1 MSVINTNVSA
11 MYSQNAMKTNAR
23 VQSTAMEQLSTGVRV
38 NSAKDDAA
46 GLAIGQNMTS
56 QIRGLN
62 QAVRNLNDGINMV
75 QTAEG
80 AMVEQSNMLQ
90 RMRELAVQAMNG
102 TYSDTQR
109 SYLDKEFQALTQQIN
124 RISNDT
130 MWNDQKLL
138 AGGGY
143 LKTKNA
149 APVLTP
155 DAASQTTNNTAGIV
169 QDYAGRNVAPGMPYF
184 ATAAATTL
192 ATGTVVQFSE
202 DEVPPG
208 MSGFATNPN
217 PLSAANKA
225 TLKAASDAISDAQL
239 AAAKATMD
247 ASLAVTS
254 NAKVTMDGD
263 NAANTAKTT
272 MTTSLG
278 ATATAK
284 GTMDGDT
291 AANTAKTTM
300 TTSLGA
306 TAAAFTAKSNAVGAV
321 AIAATTLAYNAAKA
335 TSDADVLIYN
345 AVPSVAAYNI
355 AKTASD
361 ADVLAYNAVPSVAA
375 YNSAKTVSDPLVLAY
390 ETKKATRDAYLDAT
404 KVWIPAD
411 KLHAQFTVQAG
422 KDQDQ
427 TITVDVVPMNAAGLG
442 ISGLAIDTFD
452 HATQTLDQIS
462 TALETINNQRAGLG
476 AAINQMAYA
485 ADNLT
490 NVSSN
495 ATQSRSTIM
504 DTDYALATTQLA
516 KTQII
521 QQAAT
526 AMLAQA
532 NQQPQSVMALLKG

>member
-23 VQSTAMEQLSTGVRV
+23 VQATAMEQLSTGVRV

-56 QIRGLN
+56 EIRGLN
-62 QAVRNLNDGINMV
+62 QAVRNLNDGINMM

-90 RMRELAVQAMNG
+90 RMRELAVQSMNG

-109 SYLDKEFQALTQQIN
+109 SYLDKEFQALTEQIN

-143 LKTKNA
+143 LVTANKNIA
-149 APVLTP
+149 TV
-155 DAASQTTNNTAGIV
+155 N
-169 QDYAGRNVAPGMPYF
+169 YPGSTIS
-184 ATAAATTL
+184 ATAATTDYL
-192 ATGTVVQFSE
+192 GNNVAVGSAYN
-202 DEVPPG
+202 PA
-208 MSGFATNPN
+208 SGFAASNTLVKFPVASVPPN
-217 PLSAANKA
+217 VAGFAFA
-225 TLKAASDAISDAQL
+225 
-239 AAAKATMD
+239 
-247 ASLAVTS
+247 
-254 NAKVTMDGD
+254 
-263 NAANTAKTT
+263 
-272 MTTSLG
+272 
-278 ATATAK
+278 ATAVSPEFK
-284 GTMDGDT
+284 W
-291 AANTAKTTM
+291 
-300 TTSLGA
+300 
-306 TAAAFTAKSNAVGAV
+306 
-321 AIAATTLAYNAAKA
+321 
-335 TSDADVLIYN
+335 
-345 AVPSVAAYNI
+345 VPLN
-355 AKTASD
+355 
-361 ADVLAYNAVPSVAA
+361 
-375 YNSAKTVSDPLVLAY
+375 
-390 ETKKATRDAYLDAT
+390 
-404 KVWIPAD
+404 
-411 KLHAQFTVQAG
+411 KLHSTFTVQAG
-422 KDQDQ
+422 KDIDQ
-427 TITVDVVPMNAAGLG
+427 TITVDIAPMNADAYGV
-442 ISGLAIDTFD
+442 SGLDIATFTT
-452 HATQTLDQIS
+452 ATGTLDQIS
-462 TALETINNQRAGLG
+462 TALEKINNQRAGIG
-476 AAINQMAYA
+476 AAINQMAYG